1 MRIAMLLI
9 LALPTTTIA
18 AQQIT
23 PEAKAKI
30 TEKLD
35 SATQNSLVVFNHSGE
50 QTSEVPLGKASTK
63 FDSLSDYVYTVH
75 NKAVQT
81 SNSEVTEAHSQPI
94 ATCVDPKALPD
105 PPPTCVICKDGTV
118 LCTKAQ
124 FGARMTKM
132 QFTGDRKP
140 PQP

>member
-9 LALPTTTIA
+9 LALPTTTVA

-50 QTSEVPLGKASTK
+50 QTSEVPLGKASTR
-63 FDSLSDYVYTVH
+63 FDSLTDYVDAIRY
-75 NKAVQT
+75 KAGET
-81 SNSEVTEAHSQPI
+81 SKSGITTGHSQPI
-94 ATCVDPKALPD
+94 ATCIDPKALD
-105 PPPTCVICKDGTV
+105 PPPTCVVCKDGSI

-124 FGARMTKM
+124 FSTRMTNKM
-132 QFTGDRKP
+132 QYTGDRKP